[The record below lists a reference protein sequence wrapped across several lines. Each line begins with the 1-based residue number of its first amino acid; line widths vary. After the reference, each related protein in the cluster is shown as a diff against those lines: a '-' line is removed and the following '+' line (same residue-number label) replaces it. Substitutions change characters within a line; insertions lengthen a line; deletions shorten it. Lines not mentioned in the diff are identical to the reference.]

1 MKATT
6 ALLLGLAASSPLTSQ
21 SAIISGYGAYAST
34 STASNCSSG
43 CSTANGGDFQYNRA
57 GVEFGTIASSTETSY
72 ATANAY
78 SSLTGSTY
86 LPELRVET
94 IADAGRGGVATA
106 FGVQGY
112 TYTGSDPFMFTL
124 DYNLHGSVG
133 ANPTGSI
140 NNNGLRAD
148 VAILIGNNLEWYP
161 SFATLVYEVAYNLD
175 AVAVDSVFLSDG
187 IDANTGGS
195 ISFQLN
201 SGDEFY
207 VVGSVGARSVDG
219 FADGWNT
226 LSLNFQD
233 DTGLA
238 AVSAV
243 PVSAV
248 PVPAAVWLLASG
260 MIGLTAVARRKT
272 KV

>member
-1 MKATT
+1 MKAKT
-6 ALLLGLAASSPLTSQ
+6 ALLLGLAVSTPLTSQ
-21 SAIISGYGAYAST
+21 AAIISGYGAYAST

-43 CSTANGGDFQYNRA
+43 CSTANGGDFQYDSA
-57 GVEFGTIASSTETSY
+57 GVEFGSTASSTETSY

-94 IADAGRGGVATA
+94 IADTGKGGRATA
-106 FGVQGY
+106 FGSQGY
-112 TYTGSDPFMFTL
+112 TYTGTDPFMFTL

-140 NNNGLRAD
+140 NNNELRAD
-148 VAILIGNNLEWYP
+148 VAILIGNDLEWYP

-175 AVAVDSVFLSDG
+175 RVAVDSLFITEG
-187 IDANTGGS
+187 IDTNTSGS
-195 ISFQLN
+195 ISFELN

-207 VVGSVGARSVDG
+207 VIGSMGARSVDG

-226 LSLNFQD
+226 LSFNFED
-233 DTGLA
+233 DTGLVA
-238 AVSAV
+238 
-243 PVSAV
+243 VSAV
-248 PVPAAVWLLASG
+248 PVPAAVWLFASGIVGLAS
-260 MIGLTAVARRKT
+260 IARRKT